1 MEYFKFRIAKYAE
14 EMSKLLAVKIIQTY
28 TQLMK
33 MQSETESQSS
43 SSPSITVRRSV
54 DKKWSSSVAG
64 RVFTLSFG
72 IPLPCNEWKRVFRSV
87 AIVLFVFALFCFF
100 IKSS

>member
-1 MEYFKFRIAKYAE
+1 MRGRAAPPHPGIYRVPPPPPGASQNMDE

-43 SSPSITVRRSV
+43 SSLSITVRR
-54 DKKWSSSVAG
+54 
-64 RVFTLSFG
+64 FISFWT
-72 IPLPCNEWKRVFRSV
+72 IPC
-87 AIVLFVFALFCFF
+87 
-100 IKSS
+100 